1 MQTPM
6 FWNSVIATFV
16 LTAAVADV
24 RWRKIPRWLTLV
36 ALVTG
41 LAVHWVRGDFW
52 SAATAALLGF
62 AIGLS
67 LFSLGAIGGGDVKLI
82 TALGALLGFGPW
94 AFAMQV
100 TILAA
105 AAMAIFQ
112 IIRHKVV
119 VQTFRNV
126 GAIFKGWSTSGFK
139 AHPVINVH
147 NASMVR
153 SPFAVAAALGT
164 LYALFR

>member
-1 MQTPM
+1 M
-6 FWNSVIATFV
+6 WKSVIIAFV
-16 LTAAVADV
+16 LAAALADV
-24 RWRKIPRWLTLV
+24 RWRRIPRLLTLS

-41 LAVHWVRGDFW
+41 LIVHWVRGDFW
-52 SAATAALLGF
+52 SAAATAFLGF

-67 LFSLGAIGGGDVKLI
+67 FFSLGAIGGGDVKLI
-82 TALGALLGFGPW
+82 TALGAMLGFGPW
-94 AFAMQV
+94 AFAMEI

-105 AAMAIFQ
+105 AVMAMVQ
-112 IIRHKVV
+112 IVCRGVV

-147 NASMVR
+147 NASMIR